1 MSRAKRRAI
10 NDPLLAGASTCVAC
24 ALLSAVAAGAE
35 IDAAKW
41 SHSAPILVSDGQGA
55 LAEFA
60 IPAAL
65 HDATRGAFADLRI
78 VDEEGRQIPYAIV
91 YSPSTVSIEELTVRL
106 YNRTSLADARMATID
121 FGKKLIKN
129 RISVD
134 VEGADFRREVLVE
147 GCDDGTSWQV
157 VRAGAV
163 LFRASPGREVPGF
176 ERNIVE
182 FPENDFQYLR
192 INVRHAAGDPGPYE
206 IEAVRAWRRA
216 VQPAVTVPVQ
226 IVHAGVVQR
235 KDGRL
240 TDLEFDLGYRN
251 LQLASVVLDFGDG
264 NFFRHATLSGR
275 GATHRTVR
283 KEMEDGS
290 VRDTQVEEA
299 WQQIASGTIHR
310 FSAAGN
316 VDESL
321 TFEFPASSGYRYVR
335 VRIENRDDA
344 PLTFEGAAFGR
355 LVERVTFRPEV
366 GGTYSVYVGNAEAR
380 RPSYDLAR
388 FADVLRA
395 EGLREAEVGDIAV
408 DLPQPEAETLP
419 WSERHAWMLWVA
431 LVAIGCVL
439 GLLVWHQVKE
449 AEAGQKDAGKDA
461 QK

>member
-1 MSRAKRRAI
+1 
-10 NDPLLAGASTCVAC
+10 
-24 ALLSAVAAGAE
+24 
-35 IDAAKW
+35 
-41 SHSAPILVSDGQGA
+41 
-55 LAEFA
+55 
-60 IPAAL
+60 
-65 HDATRGAFADLRI
+65 
-78 VDEEGRQIPYAIV
+78 
-91 YSPSTVSIEELTVRL
+91 
-106 YNRTSLADARMATID
+106 
-121 FGKKLIKN
+121 
-129 RISVD
+129 
-134 VEGADFRREVLVE
+134 
-147 GCDDGTSWQV
+147 
-157 VRAGAV
+157 
-163 LFRASPGREVPGF
+163 
-176 ERNIVE
+176 
-182 FPENDFQYLR
+182 
-192 INVRHAAGDPGPYE
+192 
-206 IEAVRAWRRA
+206 
-216 VQPAVTVPVQ
+216 
-226 IVHAGVVQR
+226 
-235 KDGRL
+235 
-240 TDLEFDLGYRN
+240 
-251 LQLASVVLDFGDG
+251 
-264 NFFRHATLSGR
+264 
-275 GATHRTVR
+275 
-283 KEMEDGS
+283 MEDGS